1 MRYADALLGAGVIIL
16 GVAAFLETL
25 RFPEMPGGMP
35 GPALFPRI
43 LSVLLVGFGLLLLL
57 RARRPAE
64 DAGLPF
70 SRIAV
75 LKGVGVLLGI
85 VAYIA
90 LVERLGFILT
100 AGGILIGMMLML
112 GVRARTALPV
122 SAGLVLFI
130 VLLFQQLLRVPLPQ
144 GIFGFYLRF

>member
-43 LSVLLVGFGLLLLL
+43 LSVLLAGFGLPLLL

-64 DAGLPF
+64 DAALAF
-70 SRIAV
+70 SRVAV
-75 LKGVGVLLGI
+75 LKGAGILLGI
-85 VAYIA
+85 VAYIV

-100 AGGILIGMMLML
+100 AGVILTGMMLML